1 MTESSRATDLHET
14 IKEKYPNS
22 KLEVI
27 SYSDGGP
34 KGMHMSEKFNIKHTM
49 MDGVVGPQ
57 EVKLLKA
64 RTSRSAPLEMVRPAN
79 TTAIASTL
87 GLTAYQMQSGRTA
100 PPKAK

>member
-1 MTESSRATDLHET
+1 
-14 IKEKYPNS
+14 
-22 KLEVI
+22 
-27 SYSDGGP
+27 
-34 KGMHMSEKFNIKHTM
+34 